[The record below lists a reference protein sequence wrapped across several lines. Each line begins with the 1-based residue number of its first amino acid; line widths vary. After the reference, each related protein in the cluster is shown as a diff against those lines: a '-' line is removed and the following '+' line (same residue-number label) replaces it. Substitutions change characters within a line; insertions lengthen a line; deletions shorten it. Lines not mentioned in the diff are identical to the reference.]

1 MRQPLAS
8 LSDRAPFCPTH
19 PVDDSDEE
27 FEDEDDGSG
36 LTTAQVRWGREGNR
50 GSSASGWWSGVFVSG
65 AVWFCVPIASHSP
78 PRHAPLHTP
87 GWWSVGTGAWVRDRG
102 REAHTHKGSSSEG
115 RAVPPRLHPLTH
127 PPTPPTP
134 HTQPQVQQLLS
145 VMCDETDVAELEVR
159 LGSFELRVVRSTDG
173 LPDAPDAARASG
185 GIQTAPGA
193 PTIPTPA
200 PGTAFASTASM
211 DGASPLPT
219 ASLDATA
226 SLDDESEDE
235 AATTLLVGSPKVG
248 ILRRGKYV
256 KGKRVGKGNVV
267 DAGAEI
273 KKGQVLAFVEQLG
286 TFAPVEAPQAGEL
299 LDFLVEDGDPV
310 EFRQPVVEFA
320 PFFGGHIIGDS
331 KHA

>member
-1 MRQPLAS
+1 
-8 LSDRAPFCPTH
+8 
-19 PVDDSDEE
+19 
-27 FEDEDDGSG
+27 
-36 LTTAQVRWGREGNR
+36 
-50 GSSASGWWSGVFVSG
+50 
-65 AVWFCVPIASHSP
+65 
-78 PRHAPLHTP
+78 
-87 GWWSVGTGAWVRDRG
+87 
-102 REAHTHKGSSSEG
+102 
-115 RAVPPRLHPLTH
+115 
-127 PPTPPTP
+127 
-134 HTQPQVQQLLS
+134 
-145 VMCDETDVAELEVR
+145 MCDETDVAELELR
-159 LGSFELRVVRSTDG
+159 LGSFELRVVRSTAG
-173 LPDAPDAARASG
+173 LPDAPDAVRASG

-193 PTIPTPA
+193 PTIPAPA

-219 ASLDATA
+219 ASLDATT

>member
-1 MRQPLAS
+1 
-8 LSDRAPFCPTH
+8 
-19 PVDDSDEE
+19 
-27 FEDEDDGSG
+27 
-36 LTTAQVRWGREGNR
+36 
-50 GSSASGWWSGVFVSG
+50 
-65 AVWFCVPIASHSP
+65 
-78 PRHAPLHTP
+78 
-87 GWWSVGTGAWVRDRG
+87 
-102 REAHTHKGSSSEG
+102 
-115 RAVPPRLHPLTH
+115 
-127 PPTPPTP
+127 
-134 HTQPQVQQLLS
+134 
-145 VMCDETDVAELEVR
+145 MCDETDVAELELR

-173 LPDAPDAARASG
+173 LPDAPDAVRASG

-193 PTIPTPA
+193 PTIPAPA

-219 ASLDATA
+219 ASLDATT